1 MWPPAGVRGQAGLDR
16 PIPAA
21 LGVGSEGG
29 GAGEQEEVK
38 VHLLVCL
45 DGFGMIGAGLSTA
58 SRAAAVKVSDS
69 DGVPVRDWREGGAA
83 ELH

>member
-45 DGFGMIGAGLSTA
+45 DGFGMVGARRSMA
-58 SRAAAVKVSDS
+58 SREV
-69 DGVPVRDWREGGAA
+69 AA
-83 ELH
+83 EGNGDGEAPVQN